1 MPSKNGI
8 TAAAFGSYIS
18 HGSLYLTSVD
28 QVEGEHTLLPYA
40 HYLRQ
45 VWKDLDLAGVLCV
58 DGRPTAYLCEGAR
71 FTTDQK
77 RAKQQI
83 VWNQGLVP
91 LLIFLTPNS
100 VEVHSTVKKPTQSTD
115 DAAAKLPSLI
125 TDLGNI
131 AVALECQKLV
141 RSIETGQFFQTEV
154 KFFPTNESV
163 DRCLIENLVY
173 TARKLKDADW
183 KQERAYSLLGRALFV
198 SFLEAR
204 EFIKPDYYPAGTK
217 CLTDILSRPTVA
229 EAKQLLY
236 REFFPK
242 LKHEFNGTMF
252 DAALAAEER
261 DIKKAHLDILADFL
275 NAADMKTG
283 DLTLDFWAYDFRYIP
298 VETISAIYE
307 EFLKETDLDKKRRDG
322 AFYTPRHLAET
333 TLHIALENRYE
344 QAANWKAL
352 DPAMGSGIF
361 LVAMFNLLA
370 EQWLRKNPDTR
381 RQTKAQALLKILQTQ
396 ICGVDVNPIACR
408 IAAFSLYLAIFEKLQ
423 PTDVDEFKKYVRAD
437 HFLPP
442 LLWEKDGEQPELP
455 VVLSGNFLEDKLP
468 LKKDFDLAIG
478 NPPWESRGDKQIALR
493 FVKNSRDYLRDG
505 GVGCLLLPS
514 TILVNLHGSL
524 DGDWFRSVTVEKMV
538 QLADFR
544 FVLFEATHP
553 CFILRYCK
561 QTPTLEH
568 TVAYETPKL
577 NRFDRRTGVIVVEP
591 DDQKLVPQRYVLEAA
606 LQDKLQVTWGRKFWG
621 TARDEAFLRRLDFLP
636 SLAQAAKDKKWGGG
650 VGCKPYYSNASHGD
664 PIPLA
669 PWKLSD
675 CFLSNQ
681 STFPQLVLQEDDFST
696 LEEGLKA
703 SQHRKKNI
711 QASLKYL
718 HRKPEDD
725 VFTPPMVVYSKGF
738 SKQAFYSS
746 EKPVRFFDGLR
757 SITGGKQD
765 ANILRFLCAALGS
778 KLFDYLT
785 FHSGSNLGIGRDQ
798 IHVYESLALPFPLP
812 NHELAAEN
820 ADEIIHEAAAVFKDV
835 ERSGKKADAEKRA
848 ELAQAATAKL
858 EPLVEAYYRVTDA
871 ERILIEDTL
880 TLWQP
885 SIHSSNLDKP
895 VPSLAFPTLTDRK
908 RYADTLCDVLNRRAR
923 KQGIRIRAES
933 MASKELNLV
942 FFTIIFGNESKP
954 HKNAGGNDELW
965 KALKR
970 VDEAAQREIGPFNYL
985 RGFNY
990 FKHDRLYMLKPA
1002 TMRNWSRTSALN
1014 DADAIFEHLNTGN
1027 T

>member
-1 MPSKNGI
+1 
-8 TAAAFGSYIS
+8 
-18 HGSLYLTSVD
+18 
-28 QVEGEHTLLPYA
+28 
-40 HYLRQ
+40 
-45 VWKDLDLAGVLCV
+45 
-58 DGRPTAYLCEGAR
+58 
-71 FTTDQK
+71 
-77 RAKQQI
+77 
-83 VWNQGLVP
+83 
-91 LLIFLTPNS
+91 
-100 VEVHSTVKKPTQSTD
+100 
-115 DAAAKLPSLI
+115 
-125 TDLGNI
+125 
-131 AVALECQKLV
+131 
-141 RSIETGQFFQTEV
+141 
-154 KFFPTNESV
+154 
-163 DRCLIENLVY
+163 
-173 TARKLKDADW
+173 
-183 KQERAYSLLGRALFV
+183 
-198 SFLEAR
+198 LEAR

-217 CLTDILSRPTVA
+217 CLTDILARPTVA
-229 EAKQLLY
+229 EAKHLLY
-236 REFFPK
+236 QEFFTK
-242 LKHEFNGTMF
+242 LQREFNGTMF
-252 DAALAAEER
+252 DASLAAEER
-261 DIKKAHLDILADFL
+261 DIKKVHLDILADFL

-344 QAANWKAL
+344 ATADWKAL
-352 DPAMGSGIF
+352 DPAIGSGIF

-396 ICGVDVNPIACR
+396 ICGVDVNPVACR
-408 IAAFSLYLAIFEKLQ
+408 IAAFSLYLALFEKLQ

-455 VVLSGNFLEDKLP
+455 VVLNGNFLEDKLP
-468 LKKDFDLAIG
+468 LKKDFDLIIG
-478 NPPWESRGDKQIALR
+478 NPPWESRGDKQIALH
-493 FVKNSRDYLRDG
+493 FIKSSRDYLRDG

-524 DGDWFRSVTVEKMV
+524 DGDWFHSVTVEKMV

-591 DDQKLVPQRYVLEAA
+591 DDQKLVPQRDVVEAA
-606 LQDKLQVTWGRKFWG
+606 LQDKLQVAWGRKFWG

-636 SLAQAAKDKKWGGG
+636 SLSDEVKDKKWGGG
-650 VGCKPYYSNASHGD
+650 VGFQPHYPGISKGD
-664 PIPLA
+664 PEPLK

-675 CFLSNQ
+675 DYLPNYND
-681 STFPQLVLQEDDFST
+681 FPQLVLERKHFIT
-696 LEEGLKA
+696 LRKGLEA
-703 SQHRKKNI
+703 TVHRAKRVN
-711 QASLKYL
+711 ASLTL
-718 HRKPEDD
+718 FRRKPEDA
-725 VFTPPMVVYSKGF
+725 VFTAPMVILSEGFTKFAF
-738 SKQAFYSS
+738 SKYN
-746 EKPVRFFDGLR
+746 VRFQHSLR
-757 SITGGKQD
+757 SISGKKED
-765 ANILRFLCAALGS
+765 SNLLKFLTAVLGS
-778 KLFDYLT
+778 RLMQYLA
-785 FHSGSNLGIGRDQ
+785 FHSGSSNGIGRDKL
-798 IHVYESLALPFPLP
+798 HLYESLSLPFPLP

-820 ADEIIHEAAAVFKDV
+820 ADEIIQEASAIFKEV
-835 ERSGKKADAEKRA
+835 ERLGKKTDAEKRA
-848 ELAQAATAKL
+848 ELVQTATAKL

-885 SIHSSNLDKP
+885 SIHSHNLDKP
-895 VPSLAFPTLTDRK
+895 VPSLAFPTLADRK

-942 FFTIIFGNESKP
+942 FFTVIFGNEGKP
-954 HKNAGGNDELW
+954 HRDAGGDDELW

-970 VDEAAQREIGPFNYL
+970 VDEAAQRENGPFNYL

-1014 DADAIFEHLNTGN
+1014 DADAIFEHLNSGKT
-1027 T
+1027 

>member
-8 TAAAFGSYIS
+8 TAAAFGSYVS
-18 HGSLYLTSVD
+18 HGSLFLSSID
-28 QVEGEHTLLPYA
+28 QVEREETLLPYA

-58 DGRPTAYLCEGAR
+58 DDRPTVYLCEGAR
-71 FTTDQK
+71 FSPDEK

-91 LLIFLTPNS
+91 LLIFLTPNN
-100 VEVHSTVKKPTQSTD
+100 VEVHSTVKKPTQSAD
-115 DAAAKLPSLI
+115 DAAAELPSLI
-125 TDLGNI
+125 SDLGNI
-131 AVALECQKLV
+131 AEALECQKLV
-141 RSIETGQFFQTEV
+141 RSIETGQFFQTEA

-173 TARKLKDADW
+173 TARKLKDAGW

-217 CLTDILSRPTVA
+217 CLTDILAQPTVA
-229 EAKQLLY
+229 EAKQQLY
-236 REFFPK
+236 REFFQK

-252 DAALAAEER
+252 DAALTAEER
-261 DIKKAHLDILADFL
+261 DIKKVHLDILADFL

-333 TLHIALENRYE
+333 TLHIALENRYDKT
-344 QAANWKAL
+344 ADWKAL

-396 ICGVDVNPIACR
+396 ICGVDKNPVACR
-408 IAAFSLYLAIFEKLQ
+408 IAAFSLYLALFEKLQ

-442 LLWEKDGEQPELP
+442 LLWEKDGDQPELP

-468 LKKDFDLAIG
+468 LKKDFDLIIG

-493 FVKNSRDYLRDG
+493 FVKSSRDYLCDG
-505 GVGCLLLPS
+505 GVACLLLPS

-591 DDQKLVPQRYVLEAA
+591 DDQKLVPQRDVSEMA
-606 LQDKLQVTWGRKFWG
+606 LVNKLQIGWSRKFWG
-621 TARDEAFLRRLDFLP
+621 TQRDEAFLRRLDFLP
-636 SLAQAAKDKKWGGG
+636 SLSKLVGVRGKQKRWLGGTG
-650 VGCKPYYSNASHGD
+650 FQPYRENRKRDNYNPVPLPWPLTEPFLDANSKGLGLVVFEDQLITVGEKLKQLGAST
-664 PIPLA
+664 
-669 PWKLSD
+669 KR
-675 CFLSNQ
+675 
-681 STFPQLVLQEDDFST
+681 VLFARME
-696 LEEGLKA
+696 A
-703 SQHRKKNI
+703 N
-711 QASLKYL
+711 
-718 HRKPEDD
+718 
-725 VFTPPMVVYSKGF
+725 FTPPMVLYSQGF
-738 SKQAFYSS
+738 TKIAFCA
-746 EKPVRFFDGLR
+746 KKVRFQNALR
-757 SITGGKQD
+757 SITGPQDD
-765 ANILRFLCAALGS
+765 ANLLRFLSVVMGS
-778 KLFDYLT
+778 RLVQYQA
-785 FHSGSNLGIGRDQ
+785 FHSGSSNGIGREQ
-798 IHVYESLALPFPLP
+798 FNLYESLNLPFPLP
-812 NHELAAEN
+812 NDELAVDN
-820 ADEIIHEAAAVFKDV
+820 STEIVLEASEILKEV
-835 ERSGKKADAEKRA
+835 ERTGKKVDKERRA
-848 ELAQAATAKL
+848 ELVQAATAKL

-871 ERILIEDTL
+871 ERILIADTL

-885 SIHSSNLDKP
+885 SIHSHNLDKTI
-895 VPSLAFPTLTDRK
+895 PSLAFPTLADRK

-933 MASKELNLV
+933 MASKALNLI
-942 FFTIIFGNESKP
+942 FFTVIFGSEAGP
-954 HKNAGGNDELW
+954 HKDAGGNDDLW

-970 VDEAAQREIGPFNYL
+970 VDEAAQRENGPFNYL
-985 RGFNY
+985 RGFSY

-1002 TMRNWSRTSALN
+1002 TMRNWSRASALN

>member
-1 MPSKNGI
+1 MPSTNGT
-8 TAAAFGSYIS
+8 TAAAFGSYVS
-18 HGSLYLTSVD
+18 HGSLFLSSVD
-28 QVEGEHTLLPYA
+28 QIEREPTLLAYA

-45 VWKDLDLAGVLCV
+45 VWKKLDLAGVLCV
-58 DGRPTAYLCEGAR
+58 EGRPTAYLCEGQR
-71 FTTDQK
+71 FSTNQK
-77 RAKQQI
+77 RAKHQI

-100 VEVHSTVKKPTQSTD
+100 VEVHSTVKKPTQSADAD
-115 DAAAKLPSLI
+115 DAAAELPSLI

-131 AVALECQKLV
+131 AEALECQKLI
-141 RSIETGQFFQTEV
+141 RSIETGQFFQERA

-173 TARKLKDADW
+173 TARKLKDAGW

-217 CLTDILSRPTVA
+217 CLTDILARPTVA
-229 EAKQLLY
+229 EAKHLLY
-236 REFFPK
+236 QEFFTK
-242 LKHEFNGTMF
+242 LQHEFNGTMF
-252 DAALAAEER
+252 DASLAAEER
-261 DIKKAHLDILADFL
+261 DIKKVHLDILADFL

-344 QAANWKAL
+344 TTADWKAL

-381 RQTKAQALLKILQTQ
+381 RQSKAQALLKILQTQ
-396 ICGVDVNPIACR
+396 ICGVDVNPVACR
-408 IAAFSLYLAIFEKLQ
+408 IAAFSLYLALFEKLQ
-423 PTDVDEFKKYVRAD
+423 PTDVDEFKKHVRAE

-468 LKKDFDLAIG
+468 LKKDFDLVIG

-493 FVKNSRDYLRDG
+493 FVKNSRDCLRDG

-568 TVAYETPKL
+568 TVAYETPKV

-591 DDQKLVPQRYVLEAA
+591 DDQKFVPQRDVLEAA
-606 LQDKLQVTWGRKFWG
+606 LQGKLQVAWGRKFWG

-636 SLAQAAKDKKWGGG
+636 PLTDLVGTRGKTKRWLGGTG
-650 VGCKPYYSNASHGD
+650 IQPHYDEIRHKRYKPVD
-664 PIPLA
+664 IPW
-669 PWKLSD
+669 PLSEP
-675 CFLSNQ
+675 FLDAR
-681 STFPQLVLQEDDFST
+681 TKGLELVVFEDQLST
-696 LEEGLKA
+696 LGKRLKELGASTKKVLFARNEENFK
-703 SQHRKKNI
+703 
-711 QASLKYL
+711 
-718 HRKPEDD
+718 
-725 VFTPPMVVYSKGF
+725 PPMVIFSNGF
-738 SKQAFYSS
+738 TKFAFCNHR
-746 EKPVRFFDGLR
+746 VLFQDALR
-757 SITGGKQD
+757 SIVGPEAD
-765 ANILRFLCAALGS
+765 ANVLRFLSAALGS
-778 KLFDYLT
+778 RLMQYLA
-785 FHSGSNLGIGRDQ
+785 FHSGSSNGIGRDKL
-798 IHVYESLALPFPLP
+798 HLYESLSLPFPLP

-820 ADEIIHEAAAVFKDV
+820 ADEIICEAAAVFKDV
-835 ERSGKKADAEKRA
+835 EKSGKKVDIDKRA
-848 ELAQAATAKL
+848 DLVQAATAKL

-885 SIHSSNLDKP
+885 SIHSHNLDKP
-895 VPSLAFPTLTDRK
+895 VPSLAFPALTDRK
-908 RYADTLCDVLNRRAR
+908 RYANTLCNVLNRRAR
-923 KQGIRIRAES
+923 KQGVRIRAES
-933 MASKELNLV
+933 MASKKLNLV
-942 FFTIIFGNESKP
+942 FFTIIFSKEGGP
-954 HKNAGGNDELW
+954 HRNVGGDDELW

-970 VDEAAQREIGPFNYL
+970 VDEAAQRENGPFNYL